1 MKTQLGRA
9 RIGQT
14 ILHQVLYLWSEM
26 FQRQY
31 CANFEIMS
39 IHMKQQQKKQDH
51 LIGRSFVYIRYP
63 VTS

>member
-39 IHMKQQQKKQDH
+39 IHMKQTQKKKN
-51 LIGRSFVYIRYP
+51 R
-63 VTS
+63 TT